1 MVLQGEKNSLIVR
14 VDAEIDFVLVM
25 KNYKKYVRDV
35 AVVPRELQHKLVIV
49 YMNKKVLRE
58 IEKTCDG

>member
-1 MVLQGEKNSLIVR
+1 MVLQGEENSLIVQ

-25 KNYKKYVRDV
+25 KNYKKYVTDV

-49 YMNKKVLRE
+49 YMNKKVIKKVVR
-58 IEKTCDG
+58 K